1 MTMKSDA
8 KFEEKLTV
16 GFKNDMI
23 NLVYFDAS
31 RGGERWCCHRPQN
44 GNICLPQN
52 TDFLKTVPKARDY

>member
-16 GFKNDMI
+16 GSKNDMI

-31 RGGERWCCHRPQN
+31 RGGSVGVAADLRMGIYACPRTQ
-44 GNICLPQN
+44 IS
-52 TDFLKTVPKARDY
+52 